1 VSSDQTELPSSP
13 SGDPNPEAAKILAR
27 REPRGELPRRSE
39 STPISKHSRRT
50 PKGQTRLHMSV
61 GMESG
66 ISRDDIIRAIQG
78 QTGLPSSAIGEV
90 DLRERHSFVDVASEH
105 ANAIVSKLK
114 RSELGNQRLKVKL
127 ASRPDEAEP

>member
-1 VSSDQTELPSSP
+1 
-13 SGDPNPEAAKILAR
+13 
-27 REPRGELPRRSE
+27 
-39 STPISKHSRRT
+39 
-50 PKGQTRLHMSV
+50 MSV